1 MTTQVFKAAE
11 EKMNKSIE
19 VYKEDLGSIRAGR
32 ANPSLLDRVEV
43 DYYGVMTPLRQIS
56 NVSAPEPRLIQIQ
69 PWDANVIPAI
79 EKAILSSD
87 LGLNPSNDGKV
98 VRLVIPQLTEE
109 RRKDLT
115 KLVSKNAEDAKVNI
129 RNIRRDL
136 MDEIKKLEKDKAIT
150 EDEQFQAEDKAQKLT
165 DDMIKDI
172 DKIAEEKQVIWDL
185 ILQTTE
191 KL

>member
-1 MTTQVFKAAE
+1 M
-11 EKMNKSIE
+11 
-19 VYKEDLGSIRAGR
+19 
-32 ANPSLLDRVEV
+32 
-43 DYYGVMTPLRQIS
+43 
-56 NVSAPEPRLIQIQ
+56 
-69 PWDANVIPAI
+69 
-79 EKAILSSD
+79 
-87 LGLNPSNDGKV
+87 GLNPSNDGKV

-172 DKIAEEKQVIWDL
+172 DKIAEEKQKEIME
-185 ILQTTE
+185 I
-191 KL
+191 

>member
-19 VYKEDLGSIRAGR
+19 VYKNDLDSIRAGR
-32 ANPSLLDRVEV
+32 ANPSLLDRIDV

-79 EKAILSSD
+79 EKAILASD

-98 VRLVIPQLTEE
+98 VRLAIP
-109 RRKDLT
+109 
-115 KLVSKNAEDAKVNI
+115 
-129 RNIRRDL
+129 
-136 MDEIKKLEKDKAIT
+136 
-150 EDEQFQAEDKAQKLT
+150 
-165 DDMIKDI
+165 
-172 DKIAEEKQVIWDL
+172 
-185 ILQTTE
+185 
-191 KL
+191 

>member
-69 PWDANVIPAI
+69 PWDTNVIPAI

-172 DKIAEEKQVIWDL
+172 DKIAEEKQKEIME
-185 ILQTTE
+185 I
-191 KL
+191 

>member
-19 VYKEDLGSIRAGR
+19 VYKADLDSIRAGR
-32 ANPSLLDRVEV
+32 ANPSLLDRIDV

-79 EKAILSSD
+79 EKAILASD

-98 VRLVIPQLTEE
+98 VRLAIPQLTEE

-115 KLVSKNAEDAKVNI
+115 KLVSKNAEEAKVNI

-136 MDEIKKLEKDKAIT
+136 MDEIKKLEKDKEIT

-172 DKIAEEKQVIWDL
+172 DKIADDKQKEIME
-185 ILQTTE
+185 I
-191 KL
+191 

>member
-19 VYKEDLGSIRAGR
+19 VYKNDLDSIRAGR
-32 ANPSLLDRVEV
+32 ANPSLLDRIDV

-56 NVSAPEPRLIQIQ
+56 NVSASEPRLIQIQ

-79 EKAILSSD
+79 EKAILTSD

-98 VRLVIPQLTEE
+98 VRLAIPQLTEE

-115 KLVSKNAEDAKVNI
+115 KLVSKNAEEAKVNI

-172 DKIAEEKQVIWDL
+172 DKIADDKQKEIME
-185 ILQTTE
+185 I
-191 KL
+191 

>member
-69 PWDANVIPAI
+69 SWDANVIPAI

-172 DKIAEEKQVIWDL
+172 DKIAEEKQKEIME
-185 ILQTTE
+185 I
-191 KL
+191 